1 MIKRIAASL
10 CIVVAAACASTP
22 MTSSES
28 TGGRS
33 SFVKL
38 NNAPH
43 YIALSAPQQV
53 GDWDFSS
60 TRAPRGFY
68 VRGTLTNRGFAA
80 AGPIMGNGQ
89 FCADGKD
96 WYSLNELKV
105 YRSGEKSPEGTYVL
119 GCANGNGFQPASR
132 EIVAQ

>member
-1 MIKRIAASL
+1 MVKRIATSL
-10 CIVVAAACASTP
+10 CIVLAAACASTP
-22 MTSSES
+22 MTSSE

-43 YIALSAPQQV
+43 YISLSAPNQV

-60 TRAPRGFY
+60 TRPPRGFY
-68 VRGTLTNRGFAA
+68 LRGTLTNRGFAV
-80 AGPIMGNGQ
+80 AGPVQGNGQ

-96 WYSLNELKV
+96 WYSLTDLKV
-105 YRSGEKSPEGTYVL
+105 YRSGEKSPEGTYLL
-119 GCANGNGFQPASR
+119 GCATSNGFQPASR
-132 EIVAQ
+132 DIVAQ